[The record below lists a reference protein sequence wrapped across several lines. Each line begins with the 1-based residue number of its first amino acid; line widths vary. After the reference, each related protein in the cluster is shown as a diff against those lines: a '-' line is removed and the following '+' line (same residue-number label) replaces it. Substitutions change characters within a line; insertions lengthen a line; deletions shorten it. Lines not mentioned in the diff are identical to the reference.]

1 MRPLNHE
8 QAEKLRPLRKQ
19 LTAIVDE
26 VAKIESVMLGLCD
39 HTSTLG
45 NCPACQLEHS
55 GSKRKRKRNGSACVT
70 LPSRSS
76 ARTGRDTR
84 NWLNWHNCRLCSTN
98 TNRTNFQSRATVP
111 TDILTPHVGYL
122 AE

>member
-45 NCPACQLEHS
+45 NCPACQLEHNLQ
-55 GSKRKRKRNGSACVT
+55 GTA
-70 LPSRSS
+70 
-76 ARTGRDTR
+76 GRIHDVAKEVD
-84 NWLNWHNCRLCSTN
+84 
-98 TNRTNFQSRATVP
+98 F
-111 TDILTPHVGYL
+111 YL
-122 AE
+122 ERGIHPREANK